1 MNDSFRDLTTSNY
14 RQENNLNLHFYHEV
28 DDISSSDIEDDDDIG
43 DVIEDV
49 VANFNVNEGEECFK

>member
-1 MNDSFRDLTTSNY
+1 MNDSFRDITKSNY
-14 RQENNLNLHFYHEV
+14 RQENNLNEV

-49 VANFNVNEGEECFK
+49 VANFNVNEDEECFK